1 MASTQ
6 NSGYSN
12 LSKEEQEFVKEKK
25 VAGNKTI
32 SEWLAFFIPLA
43 LFDKKGDVTRRNGNY
58 IRAFWVFWIV
68 FGLYMAFI
76 YMNAGVPPTDLIM
89 AGGIIVGSALL
100 LMITNKFFERIDS
113 GDLPN
118 LLRGF
123 LVPFLEELQSK
134 LGANSDINLNL
145 DLSKIDELE
154 EETAEFEKTETINYL
169 ISSFKLPDS
178 GLVELKVDGIGTKR
192 PYYSRYKLVH
202 SLDLT
207 LSFDSTIFRRSG
219 NEDSFEISEKDNKI
233 IVKDKYEEQSQSP
246 IESDPGPHIDNFSD
260 RLSALIRAVEP
271 RSPA

>member
-1 MASTQ
+1 MGST
-6 NSGYSN
+6 SKPDFAD

-32 SEWLAFFIPLA
+32 GEWLTFFTPLA
-43 LFDKKGDVTRRNGNY
+43 LFDKKGDVTRRNGDY

-68 FGLYMAFI
+68 FGVYMAFI

-89 AGGIIVGSALL
+89 AVGIILGSALL
-100 LMITNKFFERIDS
+100 LIITNKFFEKIDS

-123 LVPFLEELQSK
+123 VVPYLEEMQSRF
-134 LGANSDINLNL
+134 GAKIDISLNL

-154 EETAEFEKTETINYL
+154 EETAELDKTETMNYL

-178 GLVELKVDGIGTKR
+178 GLVELKVDAMGTKR

-207 LSFDSTIFRRSG
+207 LSFDTTIFRRSG

-233 IVKDKYEEQSQSP
+233 IVQDKYEEQSQSP
-246 IESDPGPHIDNFSD
+246 IESDPGPHIDDFSD
-260 RLSALIRAVEP
+260 RLSAMSRAVEP
-271 RSPA
+271 ISPA